1 MVRKLKYLTLLLL
14 ACMPVLQ
21 LQAVDA
27 RPYAPA
33 LLGDVCIIVVKIEFD
48 HSTSNTTDALNLREN
63 KADDLEHTGNGAGEG
78 EWLYASRNEPAL
90 YKCGQTVSCLV
101 TFQAYDTVTGKPFTT
116 DVPLDVK
123 ATGLNEMKGNLKK
136 TAVTI
141 PANSTMKR
149 YVKFDFDKTTEK
161 WDGTDDNEIQK
172 IVGRLKWE
180 CANAGQT
187 DWRNFSI
194 SKTGPHTFY
203 TILPGGLKTPWSETP
218 QTTTAPHTH
227 EPWVSAL
234 EFSIVDAGLEG
245 KKTDLT
251 VASTMTTYLHTS
263 HGIPYDTVSGADSY
277 TAFVVAL
284 QRKFNATA
292 YMAKTGVGKVNCSD
306 QAHAVK
312 CFSAIVGTSM
322 TMEYCDPFGYINT
335 TVLCG
340 IVGNC
345 NNPFYTKPPV
355 TAPVV
360 VGFPRSSFSFH
371 QMCTMGGNLYDA
383 TCGPEVGTDA
393 HAAYIVKMIDV
404 ATPAAQKAKVTD
416 FEDYNSNY
424 HSIY

>member
-1 MVRKLKYLTLLLL
+1 MVKRLKYLLLMML
-14 ACMPVLQ
+14 ALIPALQ

-27 RPYAPA
+27 RPYDST

-48 HSTSNTTDALNLREN
+48 HTSSNTTDALNLREN
-63 KADDLEHTGNGAGEG
+63 FADDLEHTGNGAGEG

-90 YKCGQTVSCLV
+90 YKCGQDVDCLV

-123 ATGLNEMKGNLKK
+123 ATGLNEMKGNLTT

-161 WDGTDDNEIQK
+161 WDGTNDSEIQK
-172 IVGRLKWE
+172 IVGKLKWE

-194 SKTGPHTFY
+194 VNTGPHTFY
-203 TILPGGLKTPWSETP
+203 TILESGLKTPWSETP
-218 QTTTAPHTH
+218 QTTTVPHTF

-234 EFSIVDAGLEG
+234 DFAIDDCNTEG
-245 KKTDLT
+245 EKTDLK
-251 VASTMTTYLHTS
+251 VAEEVTKYLHG
-263 HGIPYDTVSGADSY
+263 HIPYDTIDGSDNY
-277 TAFVVAL
+277 TVGVGGIST
-284 QRKFNATA
+284 RKFDATK
-292 YMAKTGVGKVNCSD
+292 YMAKSGAADVNCSD
-306 QAHAVK
+306 QAYGVK
-312 CFSAIVGTSM
+312 CFTAIVGTAM
-322 TMEYCDPFGYINT
+322 TMEFCDPFGYINT
-335 TVLCG
+335 TTLCG

-345 NNPFYTKPPV
+345 NNPFYKKPPV
-355 TAPVV
+355 TAMVIA
-360 VGFPRSSFSFH
+360 GFPRSSFSFH
-371 QMCTMGGNLYDA
+371 QMCSMGGKMYDA
-383 TCGPEVGTDA
+383 TCGPEIGTDA
-393 HAAYIVKMIDV
+393 HAAYIVTMIDA

-416 FEDYNSNY
+416 FENYNVHY